1 MLAIETGSRATR
13 LLQLVRFALH
23 LCARRELLLIAVALI
38 GTTAAAAPQ
47 VNPPK
52 PPPPEVWFGAGD
64 ATLESGGA
72 GHGTDGDGS
81 GGAGGETVDC
91 NGNGL
96 PDYLESVPDCDQ
108 NGVGDWCQIAAN
120 PALDCNRNGILDS
133 CEIGQPGG
141 KGDCDGNGIL
151 DVCQPEFRVA
161 GGAGGGTGADCN
173 GNGVA
178 DRLEICR
185 NPRLDCDGNGLLDKC
200 EHPGAAGDC
209 DGNGVPDA
217 CEISQDPSL
226 DCDGDGVL
234 NACEGSCTSL
244 SFADGPHFL
253 GDGDWGR
260 WRVQLPPECSNPQF
274 SVDYG
279 PVSFMQWDGEFA
291 HFQADELS
299 PDQGPAQ
306 ARLRVTASCNGC
318 ECSATIL
325 VIVQVY
331 SHIHVEA
338 RAFIPC
344 EAVGALSMI
353 DELVGVFDG
362 DCRGFLCDTP
372 QLPTN
377 GIVPSS
383 RVLAGVACSLRLCT
397 APGGWWAPWAAVTA
411 SRRASFWQAQH
422 PSQFN
427 SCAGVPVPV
436 ASSGSQCVY
445 QVLSWLPAC
454 FPASANP
461 IPAAFDRTT
470 CAGTAAGVQY
480 VGAPRYKEIRL
491 VLAAANSCID
501 DAPDINMEVQVWLWQ
516 RCDPTDGM
524 AEARVDYSG
533 RHDLFPAYELVI
545 EEEAACANF
554 RRGCLYSCSPTG
566 SPIHLFAGPEFWQ
579 LGPRTRFGP
588 PPAYVEHPVLACP
601 QETPTALYWK
611 PLSFYFN

>member
-1 MLAIETGSRATR
+1 MHAFGTGSRAPR
-13 LLQLVRFALH
+13 LVRLVRVASY
-23 LCARRELLLIAVALI
+23 LCASRELLLIAVALI

-291 HFQADELS
+291 HFQAHELS
-299 PDQGPAQ
+299 PDDGPAQ
-306 ARLRVTASCNGC
+306 ARLRITASCNGC
-318 ECSATIL
+318 ECSATVL

-344 EAVGALSMI
+344 EVAVL
-353 DELVGVFDG
+353 DLPLVGGAFDG
-362 DCRGFLCDTP
+362 DCRSFACDSPALATS
-372 QLPTN
+372 
-377 GIVPSS
+377 VVDPSS
-383 RVLAGVACSLRLCT
+383 RVVAGASFSLRHQP
-397 APGGWWAPWAAVTA
+397 APMGWWAPYTSVSA
-411 SRRASFWQAQH
+411 SRRVLNTVPNHESQYLSCGGASVAGAVGSTGSRCELDAISLSPPCLPVGTNPL
-422 PSQFN
+422 PSVVDG
-427 SCAGVPVPV
+427 SICACSAPGVM
-436 ASSGSQCVY
+436 
-445 QVLSWLPAC
+445 
-454 FPASANP
+454 
-461 IPAAFDRTT
+461 
-470 CAGTAAGVQY
+470 Y
-480 VGAPRYKEIRL
+480 VGAPRYKNATL
-491 VLAAANSCID
+491 KLAAGNSCVEIGGVNV
-501 DAPDINMEVQVWLWQ
+501 AAHINMEAIVVLWQ
-516 RCDPTDGM
+516 RCDPFTGM
-524 AEARVDYSG
+524 QDAKVDFIG
-533 RHDLFPAYELVI
+533 EHDAFPAYEIVI
-545 EEEAACANF
+545 REDGPCGAF
-554 RRGCLYSCSPTG
+554 RQGCLYTCPATG
-566 SPIHLFAGPEFWQ
+566 GPMSLAGVN
-579 LGPRTRFGP
+579 RTRFGP
-588 PPAYVEHPVLACP
+588 PPAFAWHSITTCP
-601 QETPTALYWK
+601 QENPTVQYWK
-611 PLSFYFN
+611 LLHWYFN